1 MKKVKLVTLLSS
13 ALLASSAA
21 GVFADDLVSDGT
33 SLPSTEQTQPSTS
46 PSTSTSESTSLPSD
60 SSGSPIVPSTGT
72 EVTPPSSSEVT
83 SDLPT
88 TPTVPVDPTT
98 PSTDQGKDNA
108 GENVT
113 VPGSDSQGKANA
125 GENVDPQP
133 APDNQGKDN
142 AGEQVD
148 PNTGNTTVPT
158 TDGGSAQV
166 TPDKTVPTNNPSISA
181 DMANHAGASQVGTTS
196 TVTGQVVQNVTAQAP
211 VVTNTGA
218 TIVSTKDGQLVLSDG
233 STVTPETVGATT
245 NSDKTITV
253 TKADGTKA
261 TLPETGDKARSL
273 LSVLGAGLLVAAGF
287 LAQKAWSRK
296 EEKN

>member
-46 PSTSTSESTSLPSD
+46 PSTSTIEGASLPSD
-60 SSGSPIVPSTGT
+60 SSGSPTVPSTGT
-72 EVTPPSSSEVT
+72 EVTPPSSSEET

-88 TPTVPVDPTT
+88 TPTESESSSSSSTNEEHSETT
-98 PSTDQGKDNA
+98 TQPNLDDQN
-108 GENVT
+108 
-113 VPGSDSQGKANA
+113 
-125 GENVDPQP
+125 
-133 APDNQGKDN
+133 KDN

-148 PNTGNTTVPT
+148 PNTDTTVPT

-181 DMANHAGASQVGTTS
+181 DTANHAGASQVGTTS

-218 TIVSTKDGQLVLSDG
+218 TIVSTKDGQRVLSDG
-233 STVTPETVGATT
+233 STVPPETVGATT

-261 TLPETGDKARSL
+261 TLPETGEKARSL
-273 LSVLGAGLLVAAGF
+273 LSILGAGMLVVAGF

-296 EEKN
+296 DEKN

>member
-46 PSTSTSESTSLPSD
+46 PSTSTIEGASLPSD
-60 SSGSPIVPSTGT
+60 SSGSPTVPSTGT
-72 EVTPPSSSEVT
+72 EVTPPSSSEET

-88 TPTVPVDPTT
+88 TPTESESSSSSSTNEEHSETT
-98 PSTDQGKDNA
+98 TQPNLDDQN
-108 GENVT
+108 
-113 VPGSDSQGKANA
+113 
-125 GENVDPQP
+125 
-133 APDNQGKDN
+133 KDN

-148 PNTGNTTVPT
+148 PNTDTTVPT

-181 DMANHAGASQVGTTS
+181 DTANHAGASQVGTTS

-233 STVTPETVGATT
+233 STVPPETVGATT
-245 NSDKTITV
+245 NCDKTITV

-261 TLPETGDKARSL
+261 TLPETGEKARSL
-273 LSVLGAGLLVAAGF
+273 LSILGAGMLVVAGF

-296 EEKN
+296 EERN

>member
-46 PSTSTSESTSLPSD
+46 PSTSTIEGASLPSD
-60 SSGSPIVPSTGT
+60 SSGSPTVPSTGT
-72 EVTPPSSSEVT
+72 EVTPPSSSEGT
-83 SDLPT
+83 SDIPT
-88 TPTVPVDPTT
+88 TPTESESSSSSSTNEEHSETT
-98 PSTDQGKDNA
+98 TQPNLDDQN
-108 GENVT
+108 
-113 VPGSDSQGKANA
+113 
-125 GENVDPQP
+125 
-133 APDNQGKDN
+133 KDN

-166 TPDKTVPTNNPSISA
+166 TPNKTVPTNNPSVSA
-181 DMANHAGASQVGTTS
+181 DTATKAGASQVGTTS
-196 TVTGQVVQNVTAQAP
+196 TITGQVVQNVTAQAP

-233 STVTPETVGATT
+233 STVTPEAVGATT

-261 TLPETGDKARSL
+261 TLPETGDKARGL
-273 LSVLGAGLLVAAGF
+273 LSILGLGLLVAVGF
-287 LAQKAWSRK
+287 LAQVWFRK
-296 EEKN
+296 EEKTSQHSKQK

>member
-46 PSTSTSESTSLPSD
+46 PSTSTSEGTSLPSD
-60 SSGSPIVPSTGT
+60 SSGNPTVPSTGT
-72 EVTPPSSSEVT
+72 EVTPPSSSEET

-88 TPTVPVDPTT
+88 TPTESESSSSSSTNEEHSETT
-98 PSTDQGKDNA
+98 TQPNLDDQN
-108 GENVT
+108 
-113 VPGSDSQGKANA
+113 
-125 GENVDPQP
+125 
-133 APDNQGKDN
+133 KDN

-148 PNTGNTTVPT
+148 PNTDTTVPT

-181 DMANHAGASQVGTTS
+181 DTANHAGASQVGTTS

-233 STVTPETVGATT
+233 STVPPETVGATT

-261 TLPETGDKARSL
+261 TLPETGEKARSL
-273 LSVLGAGLLVAAGF
+273 LSILGAGMLVVAGF

-296 EEKN
+296 DEKN

>member
-21 GVFADDLVSDGT
+21 GAFAEDLVSDGT

-46 PSTSTSESTSLPSD
+46 PSTSTSEGTSLPSD
-60 SSGSPIVPSTGT
+60 SSGSPTVPSTGT
-72 EVTPPSSSEVT
+72 EVTPPSSSEGT
-83 SDLPT
+83 SDIPT
-88 TPTVPVDPTT
+88 TPTESESSSSSSTNEEHSETT
-98 PSTDQGKDNA
+98 TQPNLDDQN
-108 GENVT
+108 
-113 VPGSDSQGKANA
+113 
-125 GENVDPQP
+125 
-133 APDNQGKDN
+133 KDN

-166 TPDKTVPTNNPSISA
+166 TPNKTVPTNNPSVSA
-181 DMANHAGASQVGTTS
+181 DTATKAGASQVGTTS
-196 TVTGQVVQNVTAQAP
+196 TITGQVVQNVTAQAP

-233 STVTPETVGATT
+233 STVTPEAVGATT

-261 TLPETGDKARSL
+261 TLPETGDKARGL
-273 LSVLGAGLLVAAGF
+273 LSILGLGLLVAAGF
-287 LAQKAWSRK
+287 LAQVWFRK
-296 EEKN
+296 EEKTSQHSKQK

>member
-1 MKKVKLVTLLSS
+1 MTKKQLLAALATSTLLLSS
-13 ALLASSAA
+13 TGVAL
-21 GVFADDLVSDGT
+21 ADEVTPVDPT
-33 SLPSTEQTQPSTS
+33 APSTEVVT
-46 PSTSTSESTSLPSD
+46 
-60 SSGSPIVPSTGT
+60 PSTGT
-72 EVTPPSSSEVT
+72 EASTDVTTPSTET
-83 SDLPT
+83 PATTPSDSGSTT

-113 VPGSDSQGKANA
+113 VPGSESQGKDNA

-158 TDGGSAQV
+158 TDGGTAQV
-166 TPDKTVPTNNPSISA
+166 TPDKTVPINNPSVSA
-181 DMANHAGASQVGTTS
+181 DTATKAGASQVGTTS
-196 TVTGQVVQNVTAQAP
+196 TVTGQVVQNVTSQAP

-218 TIVSTKDGQLVLSDG
+218 TIISTKDGQLVLSDG
-233 STVTPETVGATT
+233 STVTPETVGATI

-261 TLPETGDKARSL
+261 TLPEAGEAGSSL
-273 LSVLGAGLLVAAGF
+273 AVLGGVLLGAA
-287 LAQKAWSRK
+287 AWLFRK
-296 EEKN
+296 K

>member
-1 MKKVKLVTLLSS
+1 MKKVKFVTLLSS
-13 ALLASSAA
+13 ALLASSAS
-21 GVFADDLVSDGT
+21 GVFADDLISDGT
-33 SLPSTEQTQPSTS
+33 SLPSTEQTQPSTI
-46 PSTSTSESTSLPSD
+46 PT
-60 SSGSPIVPSTGT
+60 VPSTGT
-72 EVTPPSSSEVT
+72 EVTPPSSSEGT
-83 SDLPT
+83 SDI
-88 TPTVPVDPTT
+88 PTVPVDPTT

-113 VPGSDSQGKANA
+113 VPGSESQGKDNA
-125 GENVDPQP
+125 GKNVDPQP
-133 APDNQGKDN
+133 TPDNQGKDN
-142 AGEQVD
+142 AGKQVD
-148 PNTGNTTVPT
+148 PNVGNTTVPT
-158 TDGGSAQV
+158 TDGGTSQV
-166 TPDKTVPTNNPSISA
+166 TPDKTMPTNNPSVSA
-181 DMANHAGASQVGTTS
+181 DTATKAGASQVGTTS

-253 TKADGTKA
+253 TKADGTKT

-273 LSVLGAGLLVAAGF
+273 LSILGAGLLVVARF

-296 EEKN
+296 EAKN

>member
-1 MKKVKLVTLLSS
+1 MKKVQLVTLLSS

-21 GVFADDLVSDGT
+21 GVFADDLVLDGT

-46 PSTSTSESTSLPSD
+46 PSTSTSEGTSLPSD
-60 SSGSPIVPSTGT
+60 SSGSPTVPSTGT
-72 EVTPPSSSEVT
+72 EVTPPSSSEGT
-83 SDLPT
+83 SDIPT
-88 TPTVPVDPTT
+88 TPTESESSSSSSTNEEHSETT
-98 PSTDQGKDNA
+98 TQPNLDDQN
-108 GENVT
+108 
-113 VPGSDSQGKANA
+113 
-125 GENVDPQP
+125 
-133 APDNQGKDN
+133 KDN

-166 TPDKTVPTNNPSISA
+166 TPNKTVPTNNPSVSA
-181 DMANHAGASQVGTTS
+181 DTATKAGASQVGTTS
-196 TVTGQVVQNVTAQAP
+196 TITGQVVQNVTAQAP

-261 TLPETGDKARSL
+261 TLPETGEKARSL
-273 LSVLGAGLLVAAGF
+273 LSILGAGMLVVAGF

-296 EEKN
+296 DEKN

>member
-46 PSTSTSESTSLPSD
+46 
-60 SSGSPIVPSTGT
+60 T
-72 EVTPPSSSEVT
+72 EVTPPSSSEGT
-83 SDLPT
+83 SDI
-88 TPTVPVDPTT
+88 PTVPVDPTT

-113 VPGSDSQGKANA
+113 VPGSDSQGKDNA

-133 APDNQGKDN
+133 TPDNQGKDN

-166 TPDKTVPTNNPSISA
+166 TPDKTVPTNNPSVSA
-181 DMANHAGASQVGTTS
+181 DTATKAGASQVGTTS
-196 TVTGQVVQNVTAQAP
+196 TVTGQVVQNVTPQAP
-211 VVTNTGA
+211 VVTSTGT

-233 STVTPETVGATT
+233 STVSPETVGATT

-273 LSVLGAGLLVAAGF
+273 LSILGAGMLVVAGF
-287 LAQKAWSRK
+287 LAQKMWSRK

>member
-46 PSTSTSESTSLPSD
+46 PSTSTIEGASLPSD
-60 SSGSPIVPSTGT
+60 SSGSPTVPSTGT
-72 EVTPPSSSEVT
+72 EVTPPSSSEET

-88 TPTVPVDPTT
+88 TPTESESSSSSSTNEEHSETT
-98 PSTDQGKDNA
+98 TQPNLDDQN
-108 GENVT
+108 
-113 VPGSDSQGKANA
+113 
-125 GENVDPQP
+125 
-133 APDNQGKDN
+133 KDN

-148 PNTGNTTVPT
+148 PNTDTTVPT

-181 DMANHAGASQVGTTS
+181 DTANHAGASQVGTTS

-233 STVTPETVGATT
+233 STVPPETVGATT

-261 TLPETGDKARSL
+261 TLPETGEKARSL
-273 LSVLGAGLLVAAGF
+273 LSILGAGMLVVAGF

-296 EEKN
+296 EERN

>member
-46 PSTSTSESTSLPSD
+46 PSTSTIEGASLPSD
-60 SSGSPIVPSTGT
+60 SSGSPTVPSTGT
-72 EVTPPSSSEVT
+72 EVTPPSSSEET

-88 TPTVPVDPTT
+88 TPTESESSSSSSTNEERSETT
-98 PSTDQGKDNA
+98 TQPNLDDQN
-108 GENVT
+108 
-113 VPGSDSQGKANA
+113 
-125 GENVDPQP
+125 
-133 APDNQGKDN
+133 KDN

-148 PNTGNTTVPT
+148 PNTDTTVPT

-181 DMANHAGASQVGTTS
+181 DTANHAGASQVGTTS

-233 STVTPETVGATT
+233 STVPPETVGATT

-261 TLPETGDKARSL
+261 TLPETGEKARSL
-273 LSVLGAGLLVAAGF
+273 LSILGAGMLVVAGF

-296 EEKN
+296 DEKN

>member
-1 MKKVKLVTLLSS
+1 MTKKQLLATLATSTLLLSS
-13 ALLASSAA
+13 TGVAL
-21 GVFADDLVSDGT
+21 ADEVTPVD
-33 SLPSTEQTQPSTS
+33 PTS
-46 PSTSTSESTSLPSD
+46 PSTEVV
-60 SSGSPIVPSTGT
+60 VPSTGT
-72 EVTPPSSSEVT
+72 EASTDVTTPSTET
-83 SDLPT
+83 PATTPSDSGSTT

-113 VPGSDSQGKANA
+113 VPGSESQGKDNA
-125 GENVDPQP
+125 GEQVDSQP

-142 AGEQVD
+142 AGENVD
-148 PNTGNTTVPT
+148 PNTGSTTVPT
-158 TDGGSAQV
+158 TDGGTAQV

-181 DMANHAGASQVGTTS
+181 DTATTAGASQVGTTS

-218 TIVSTKDGQLVLSDG
+218 TIVSTKDGQLVLTDG

-253 TKADGTKA
+253 TKADGTKT

-273 LSVLGAGLLVAAGF
+273 LSILGAGLLVAAAF
-287 LAQKAWSRK
+287 LAQKMWSRK
-296 EEKN
+296 AEKNQSTFKTKIK

>member
-21 GVFADDLVSDGT
+21 GAFADDLVSDGT

-46 PSTSTSESTSLPSD
+46 PSTSTSEGTSLPSD
-60 SSGSPIVPSTGT
+60 SSGSPTVPSTGT
-72 EVTPPSSSEVT
+72 EVTPPSSSEGT
-83 SDLPT
+83 SDIPT
-88 TPTVPVDPTT
+88 TPTESESSSSSSTNEEHSETT
-98 PSTDQGKDNA
+98 TQPNLDDQN
-108 GENVT
+108 
-113 VPGSDSQGKANA
+113 
-125 GENVDPQP
+125 
-133 APDNQGKDN
+133 KDN

-166 TPDKTVPTNNPSISA
+166 TPNKTVPTNNPSVSA
-181 DMANHAGASQVGTTS
+181 DTATKAGASQVGTTS
-196 TVTGQVVQNVTAQAP
+196 TITGQVVQNVTAQAP

-233 STVTPETVGATT
+233 STVTPEAVGATT

-261 TLPETGDKARSL
+261 TLPETGDKARGL
-273 LSVLGAGLLVAAGF
+273 LSILGLGLLVAAGF
-287 LAQKAWSRK
+287 LAQVWFRK
-296 EEKN
+296 EEKTSQHSKQK

>member
-46 PSTSTSESTSLPSD
+46 
-60 SSGSPIVPSTGT
+60 T
-72 EVTPPSSSEVT
+72 EVTPPSSSEGT
-83 SDLPT
+83 SDI
-88 TPTVPVDPTT
+88 PTVPVDPTT

-113 VPGSDSQGKANA
+113 VPGSDSQGKDNA

-133 APDNQGKDN
+133 TPDNQGKDN

-148 PNTGNTTVPT
+148 LNTGDITVPT
-158 TDGGSAQV
+158 TDGGGAQV
-166 TPDKTVPTNNPSISA
+166 TPDKTVPTNNPSVSA
-181 DMANHAGASQVGTTS
+181 DTATKAGASQVGTTS
-196 TVTGQVVQNVTAQAP
+196 TVTGQIVQNVTAQAP

-233 STVTPETVGATT
+233 STVTPEAVGATT

-261 TLPETGDKARSL
+261 TLPETGDKARGL
-273 LSVLGAGLLVAAGF
+273 LSILGLGLLVAAGF
-287 LAQKAWSRK
+287 LAQVWFRK
-296 EEKN
+296 EEKTSQHSKQK

>member
-33 SLPSTEQTQPSTS
+33 SLPSTEQTEPSTS
-46 PSTSTSESTSLPSD
+46 SSTSTSEGTSLPSD
-60 SSGSPIVPSTGT
+60 SSGNPTVPSTST
-72 EVTPPSSSEVT
+72 EVPPSSSEGT
-83 SDLPT
+83 SEIPT
-88 TPTVPVDPTT
+88 TPIESESSSSSSTSEENSETPT
-98 PSTDQGKDNA
+98 
-108 GENVT
+108 
-113 VPGSDSQGKANA
+113 
-125 GENVDPQP
+125 QP
-133 APDNQGKDN
+133 NLDDRNKDN

-181 DMANHAGASQVGTTS
+181 DTANHAGASQVGTTS

-218 TIVSTKDGQLVLSDG
+218 TIISTKDGQLVLSDG

-273 LSVLGAGLLVAAGF
+273 LSILGAGMLVAAGF
-287 LAQKAWSRK
+287 LAQKMWSRK
-296 EEKN
+296 EAKN

>member
-46 PSTSTSESTSLPSD
+46 PSTSTSEGTSLPSD
-60 SSGSPIVPSTGT
+60 SSGNPTVPSTGT
-72 EVTPPSSSEVT
+72 EVTPPSSSEGT
-83 SDLPT
+83 SDIPT
-88 TPTVPVDPTT
+88 TPTESESSSSSSTSEENSETPTQ
-98 PSTDQGKDNA
+98 PNLDDQN
-108 GENVT
+108 
-113 VPGSDSQGKANA
+113 
-125 GENVDPQP
+125 
-133 APDNQGKDN
+133 KDN

-148 PNTGNTTVPT
+148 PNTDTTVPT

-166 TPDKTVPTNNPSISA
+166 TPDKTVPTNNPSVSA
-181 DMANHAGASQVGTTS
+181 DTATKAGASQVGTTS
-196 TVTGQVVQNVTAQAP
+196 TVTGQIVQNVTAQAP

-218 TIVSTKDGQLVLSDG
+218 TIVSTEDGQLVLSDG

-261 TLPETGDKARSL
+261 TLPETGEKARSL
-273 LSVLGAGLLVAAGF
+273 LSILGAGMLVVAGF

-296 EEKN
+296 DEKN

>member
-46 PSTSTSESTSLPSD
+46 PSTSTSEGTSLPSD
-60 SSGSPIVPSTGT
+60 SSGSPTVPSTGT
-72 EVTPPSSSEVT
+72 EVTPPSSSEET

-88 TPTVPVDPTT
+88 TPTESESSSSSSTNEEHSETT
-98 PSTDQGKDNA
+98 TQPNLDDQN
-108 GENVT
+108 
-113 VPGSDSQGKANA
+113 
-125 GENVDPQP
+125 
-133 APDNQGKDN
+133 KDN

-148 PNTGNTTVPT
+148 PNTDTTVPT

-181 DMANHAGASQVGTTS
+181 DTANHAGASQVGTTS

-233 STVTPETVGATT
+233 STVPPETVGATT

-261 TLPETGDKARSL
+261 TLPETGEKARSL
-273 LSVLGAGLLVAAGF
+273 LSILGAGMLVVAGF

-296 EEKN
+296 DEKN

>member
-46 PSTSTSESTSLPSD
+46 PSTSTIEGASLPSD
-60 SSGSPIVPSTGT
+60 SSGSPTVPSTGT
-72 EVTPPSSSEVT
+72 EVTPPSSSEGT
-83 SDLPT
+83 SDIPT
-88 TPTVPVDPTT
+88 TPTESESSSSSSTNEEHSETT
-98 PSTDQGKDNA
+98 TQPNLDDQN
-108 GENVT
+108 
-113 VPGSDSQGKANA
+113 
-125 GENVDPQP
+125 
-133 APDNQGKDN
+133 KDN
-142 AGEQVD
+142 AGEQVV

-166 TPDKTVPTNNPSISA
+166 TPNKTVPTNNPSVSA
-181 DMANHAGASQVGTTS
+181 DTATKAGASQVGTTS
-196 TVTGQVVQNVTAQAP
+196 TITGQVVQNVTAQAP

-261 TLPETGDKARSL
+261 TLPETGDKARGL
-273 LSVLGAGLLVAAGF
+273 LSILGLGLLVAAGF
-287 LAQKAWSRK
+287 LAQVWSRK

>member
-1 MKKVKLVTLLSS
+1 MTKKQLLATLATSTLLLSS
-13 ALLASSAA
+13 TGVAL
-21 GVFADDLVSDGT
+21 ADEVTPVD
-33 SLPSTEQTQPSTS
+33 PTS
-46 PSTSTSESTSLPSD
+46 PSTEVV
-60 SSGSPIVPSTGT
+60 VPSTGT
-72 EVTPPSSSEVT
+72 EASTDVTTPSTET
-83 SDLPT
+83 PATTPSDSGSTT

-113 VPGSDSQGKANA
+113 VPGSESQGKDNA
-125 GENVDPQP
+125 GEQVDPQP

-142 AGEQVD
+142 AGENVD
-148 PNTGNTTVPT
+148 PNTGSTTVPT
-158 TDGGSAQV
+158 TDGGTAQV

-181 DMANHAGASQVGTTS
+181 DTATKAGASQVGTTS

-218 TIVSTKDGQLVLSDG
+218 TIVSTKDGQLVLTDG

-253 TKADGTKA
+253 TKADGTKT

-273 LSVLGAGLLVAAGF
+273 LSILGAGLLVAAAF
-287 LAQKAWSRK
+287 LAQKMWSRK
-296 EEKN
+296 AEKNQSTFKTKIK

>member
-46 PSTSTSESTSLPSD
+46 PSTSTIEGASLPSD
-60 SSGSPIVPSTGT
+60 SSVSPTVPSTGT
-72 EVTPPSSSEVT
+72 EVTPPSSSEET

-88 TPTVPVDPTT
+88 TPTESESSSSSSTNEEHSETT
-98 PSTDQGKDNA
+98 TQPNLDDQN
-108 GENVT
+108 
-113 VPGSDSQGKANA
+113 
-125 GENVDPQP
+125 
-133 APDNQGKDN
+133 KDN

-148 PNTGNTTVPT
+148 PNTDTTVPT

-181 DMANHAGASQVGTTS
+181 DTANHAGASQVGTTS

-233 STVTPETVGATT
+233 STVPPETVGATT

-261 TLPETGDKARSL
+261 TLPETGEKARSL
-273 LSVLGAGLLVAAGF
+273 LSILGAGMLVVAGF

-296 EEKN
+296 DEKN

>member
-1 MKKVKLVTLLSS
+1 MTKKQLLATLATSTLLLSS
-13 ALLASSAA
+13 TGVVLADEVTPVDPTA
-21 GVFADDLVSDGT
+21 
-33 SLPSTEQTQPSTS
+33 PSTEVVT
-46 PSTSTSESTSLPSD
+46 
-60 SSGSPIVPSTGT
+60 PSTGT
-72 EVTPPSSSEVT
+72 EASTDVTTPSTET
-83 SDLPT
+83 PATTPSDSGSTT

-113 VPGSDSQGKANA
+113 VPGSESQGKDNA

-133 APDNQGKDN
+133 TPDNQGKDN

-158 TDGGSAQV
+158 TDGGTAQV

-181 DMANHAGASQVGTTS
+181 DTANHAGASQVGTTS
-196 TVTGQVVQNVTAQAP
+196 TATGQVVQNVTAQAP

-273 LSVLGAGLLVAAGF
+273 LSILGAGMLVVAGF
-287 LAQKAWSRK
+287 LAQKAWFRK
-296 EEKN
+296 EGKN

>member
-46 PSTSTSESTSLPSD
+46 PSTSTSEGTSLPSD
-60 SSGSPIVPSTGT
+60 SSGSPTVPSTGT
-72 EVTPPSSSEVT
+72 EVTPPSSSEGT
-83 SDLPT
+83 SDIPT
-88 TPTVPVDPTT
+88 TPTESESSSSSSTNEEHSETT
-98 PSTDQGKDNA
+98 TQPNLDDQN
-108 GENVT
+108 
-113 VPGSDSQGKANA
+113 
-125 GENVDPQP
+125 
-133 APDNQGKDN
+133 KDN

-166 TPDKTVPTNNPSISA
+166 TPNKTVPTNNPSVSA
-181 DMANHAGASQVGTTS
+181 DTATKAGASQVGTTS
-196 TVTGQVVQNVTAQAP
+196 TITGQVVQNVTAQAP

-233 STVTPETVGATT
+233 STVTPEAVGATT

>member
-46 PSTSTSESTSLPSD
+46 PSTSTIEGASLPSD
-60 SSGSPIVPSTGT
+60 SSGSPTVPSTGT
-72 EVTPPSSSEVT
+72 EVTPPSSSEET

-88 TPTVPVDPTT
+88 TPTESESSSSSSTNEEHSETT
-98 PSTDQGKDNA
+98 TQPNLDDQNKDNA
-108 GENVT
+108 GEH
-113 VPGSDSQGKANA
+113 
-125 GENVDPQP
+125 
-133 APDNQGKDN
+133 
-142 AGEQVD
+142 VD
-148 PNTGNTTVPT
+148 PNTDTTVPT

-181 DMANHAGASQVGTTS
+181 DTANHAGASQVGTTS

-233 STVTPETVGATT
+233 STVPPETVGATT

-261 TLPETGDKARSL
+261 TLPETGEKARSL
-273 LSVLGAGLLVAAGF
+273 LSILGAGMLVVAGF

-296 EEKN
+296 DEKN

>member
-46 PSTSTSESTSLPSD
+46 PSTSTIEGASLPSD
-60 SSGSPIVPSTGT
+60 SSGSPTVPSTGT
-72 EVTPPSSSEVT
+72 EVTPPSSSEET

-88 TPTVPVDPTT
+88 TPTESESSSSSSTNEEHSETT
-98 PSTDQGKDNA
+98 TQPNLDDQN
-108 GENVT
+108 
-113 VPGSDSQGKANA
+113 
-125 GENVDPQP
+125 
-133 APDNQGKDN
+133 KDN
-142 AGEQVD
+142 AGEQFD
-148 PNTGNTTVPT
+148 PNTDTTVPT

-181 DMANHAGASQVGTTS
+181 DTANHAGASQVGTTS

-233 STVTPETVGATT
+233 STVPPETVGATT

-261 TLPETGDKARSL
+261 TLPETGEKARSL
-273 LSVLGAGLLVAAGF
+273 LSILGAGMLVVAGF

-296 EEKN
+296 DEKN